1 MALPESATFSNTA
14 QTRLVLW
21 RYTKKLHFLVITV
34 EINHISSV
42 YQHELLMFH
51 MMSHV
56 LMVVLFVKQNIFKLH
71 SSKITPVRQ
80 KQAMCETI
88 IWCFLLCLYNRHF
101 LALEVL
107 YQWNCSNKGA
117 VRWFPLINQAEPNRK
132 SSSKHEM

>member
-1 MALPESATFSNTA
+1 MYLFKWLFLKVQHF
-14 QTRLVLW
+14 QTQLKRGW
-21 RYTKKLHFLVITV
+21 FFEDIQKKLHFLVITV

-88 IWCFLLCLYNRHF
+88 I
-101 LALEVL
+101 
-107 YQWNCSNKGA
+107 
-117 VRWFPLINQAEPNRK
+117 
-132 SSSKHEM
+132 